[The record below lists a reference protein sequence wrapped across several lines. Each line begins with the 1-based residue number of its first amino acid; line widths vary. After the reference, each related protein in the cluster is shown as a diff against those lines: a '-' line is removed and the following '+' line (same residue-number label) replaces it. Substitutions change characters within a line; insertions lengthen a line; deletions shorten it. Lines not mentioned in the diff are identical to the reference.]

1 MSIESLIYLLI
12 LVIVVLG
19 LAYAITYA
27 LGQAGMPQMVIM
39 GVWLIAALILL
50 LLLLRQVGG
59 LRLGLLEPS
68 GSSALVLAAALF

>member
-1 MSIESLIYLLI
+1 MSVESSIYLLI

-27 LGQAGMPQMVIM
+27 LGQANMPPFVIY

-59 LRLGLLEPS
+59 LRVSVAVLG
-68 GSSALVLAAALF
+68 GTLA